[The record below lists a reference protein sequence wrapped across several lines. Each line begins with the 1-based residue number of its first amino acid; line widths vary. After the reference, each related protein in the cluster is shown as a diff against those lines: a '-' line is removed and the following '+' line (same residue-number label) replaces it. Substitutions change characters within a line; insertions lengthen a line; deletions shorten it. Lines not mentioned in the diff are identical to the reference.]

1 MLNKQYKNN
10 LVNFN
15 SILIL
20 FFPIAL
26 VSGPLIPEIFLFIIV
41 FSFIY
46 LANSER
52 KFEYFNNNFFKI
64 FLIFF
69 LIVNISSFY
78 NFYSI
83 SIKNS
88 IFYFRFGLFSLAIF
102 FFLSENSK
110 LKYQMF
116 ISFSVLFFLLFID
129 STIQFFFDKNIFGFE
144 KHFTGRV
151 SSFFGDELVL
161 GGFISKFFLFYLALY
176 YTTKLSK
183 NKIYVFIIILT
194 FFFII
199 FFSAERTALASFI
212 LSILFFLILSK
223 SYKLMLKLL
232 IVFSLSIFIFNQF
245 NYSNFK
251 RIFEHTKYQMFN
263 EYNSFNFLS
272 QRHMLH
278 LKTAYKIFQNHMIIG
293 GGPKSFR
300 ILCGE
305 DDFIPKQYILDT
317 NTITTKSKGE
327 IDIKVIAYAKT
338 PGGKDIN
345 QHINTEEFFEIFNQY
360 RNDLKDLKFNISS
373 PHDAIEKFYNREFS
387 HLRSFATLNYE
398 DGTRKEINFFTPYYY
413 FYIENKFFDQDQ
425 KIISFKPLYDNGCN
439 THPHNFFIQILSE
452 IGILGLSIYIFV
464 GIYILIGLI
473 NFLFNIN
480 VFHNLY
486 NYKIDLK
493 ISLLFASYL
502 VIFFPIFPSGNFF
515 NNWISMI
522 LYFPIGFLLNFID
535 KNKTIKN

>member
-102 FFLSENSK
+102 FFLSENAK

-144 KHFTGRV
+144 KHLSGRV

-161 GGFISKFFLFYLALY
+161 GSFISKFFLFYLALFY
-176 YTTKLSK
+176 VTKFSK
-183 NKIYVFIIILT
+183 NKIFIFSIIIV

-232 IVFSLSIFIFNQF
+232 IVFSLSVFILNQF

-278 LKTAYKIFQNHMIIG
+278 LKTAYKIFQNHIIIG

-300 ILCGE
+300 ILCGK
-305 DDFIPKQYILDT
+305 DDYIPKNYIFDT
-317 NTITTKSKGE
+317 NTIISKSKGE
-327 IDIKVIAYAKT
+327 IDIKVIAYAKD
-338 PGGKDIN
+338 PEGKNVN
-345 QHINTEEFFEIFNQY
+345 QHINTKTFFDIFNKY
-360 RNDLKDLKFNISS
+360 RHQIDDLDFSTTSS
-373 PHDAIEKFYNREFS
+373 QDMIEKFYDRRFS
-387 HLRSFATLNYE
+387 HITTVATLNYE
-398 DGTRKEINFFTPYYY
+398 DGTKKEINFYTQLYYI
-413 FYIENKFFDQDQ
+413 YIDNKFFNQNQ
-425 KIISFKPLYDNGCN
+425 KIIFFKPLYDNGCN
-439 THPHNFFIQILSE
+439 THPHNFLMQILSE
-452 IGILGLSIYIFV
+452 TGILGFTIYFFV
-464 GIYILIGLI
+464 GLYLLIGFI
-473 NFLFNIN
+473 NYLFNLKILN
-480 VFHNLY
+480 NLY

-493 ISLLFASYL
+493 ICLIFASFL
-502 VIFFPIFPSGNFF
+502 VILFPLFPSGNFF

-522 LYFPIGFLLNFID
+522 LYFPVGFLLNFIE
-535 KNKTIKN
+535 KNKTIKK